1 VELVYSQT
9 RVFAPHQVFTV
20 DPLAKIQFVMVE
32 HRMTLEMSVLDMET
46 VVLPIHARALH
57 QVGMEHNVDPL
68 FVLESFQMIPLYVL
82 GVDHAFFQ
90 MFAQTV
96 PMVMLE
102 TNVNIQFVMDS
113 LPIRQMYVVQEEL
126 VFCQIFALALQDG
139 LGQCV
144 NSQSVMVKQRMTAA
158 FALILEVLVLLR
170 MCVQVAQQDTE
181 VHNVISQFVM
191 VNCQMT
197 LRMCVQDMEHVFYL
211 MSVVHV

>member
-126 VFCQIFALALQDG
+126 AFYQMFALALQDG
-139 LGQCV
+139 LVQYV
-144 NSQSVMVKQRMTAA
+144 KSQSVMV
-158 FALILEVLVLLR
+158 
-170 MCVQVAQQDTE
+170 
-181 VHNVISQFVM
+181 
-191 VNCQMT
+191 
-197 LRMCVQDMEHVFYL
+197 
-211 MSVVHV
+211 